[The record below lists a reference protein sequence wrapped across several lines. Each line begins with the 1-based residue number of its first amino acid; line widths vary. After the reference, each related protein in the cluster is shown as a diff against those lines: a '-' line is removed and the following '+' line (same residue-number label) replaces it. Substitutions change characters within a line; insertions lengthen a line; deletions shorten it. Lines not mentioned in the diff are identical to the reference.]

1 MSEPAHTDKLSVTVP
16 SDVAA
21 ELRSRAGRGNVSAY
35 VTDALI
41 RQLEHDRLGDL
52 LAELEE
58 IHGPVTEEELARARA
73 EWPNQ

>member
-1 MSEPAHTDKLSVTVP
+1 MSEPAHTDKLSVTMP

-52 LAELEE
+52 LAELAET
-58 IHGPVTEEELARARA
+58 HGPVTEEELARARA
-73 EWPNQ
+73 EWPNR

>member
-1 MSEPAHTDKLSVTVP
+1 MTEPAHVDKVSVSIP
-16 SDVAA
+16 SEVAA

-35 VTDALI
+35 VTDAVV

-58 IHGPVTEEELARARA
+58 VHGEVTEEELSRARA
-73 EWPNQ
+73 EWPDR

>member
-1 MSEPAHTDKLSVTVP
+1 MGEPARTDKMSVTIP
-16 SDVAA
+16 SELAA

-35 VTDALI
+35 VTEALM

-58 IHGPVTEEELARARA
+58 VHGPVTEDELARARA
-73 EWPNQ
+73 EWPHA

>member
-1 MSEPAHTDKLSVTVP
+1 MSEAAHTDKLSVTIP
-16 SDVAA
+16 SDVAD

-52 LAELEE
+52 LNELAENHE
-58 IHGPVTEEELARARA
+58 PVTEDELARARA
-73 EWPNQ
+73 EWPER

>member
-1 MSEPAHTDKLSVTVP
+1 MGEAARSDKMSVTIP

-21 ELRSRAGRGNVSAY
+21 ELRKRAGRGNVSSY
-35 VTDALI
+35 VTDALL

-58 IHGPVTEEELARARA
+58 IHGPVSDEELARARA
-73 EWPNQ
+73 EWPDK